1 LGTTVRIKRK
11 DLPGYDDGAEIVR
24 KHPEGTYDVRYRTG
38 TIEKDVAAVRIALP
52 LEVSSSQ
59 GESKEAEPSVQYR
72 MGQKV
77 EAKWKKGAKFYP
89 GRIMSVNANGSLD
102 IKYDDGEEEKGVLPI
117 YVKPLDTSPRAST
130 ASTTYPDSDAEGD
143 PRYRVGEYVEA
154 RQGGNIRWVIAT
166 VVSFD
171 RSEGTYHLRYSDGQ
185 EERRVKYKLIRR
197 STAGASREEGT
208 ARRLN
213 ESEAGKP
220 KLSDGDKVEGNY
232 RGRGK
237 WYPGK
242 ISRDRGD
249 GTYDVD
255 YDDGEK
261 ETRVDKD
268 LIRVFDVPARGRDR
282 TPSPKPSSR
291 HREPDFGRGDK
302 VEARPRGSTRWLSA
316 EVTRAH
322 SDNTFDLEFDDG
334 ERESGVPS
342 DRVRRRESSGRD
354 TFSRRDEEEKDDSRH
369 DVKGAATRLL
379 SARSVEAIRS
389 MCTTF
394 QSASTEKTCRK
405 VFEEADEATPT
416 GSLSKKEFKSALRVL
431 YSSTYESSRSM
442 RSSRDRAPTS
452 FEDWLADGELQN
464 LLDGLAYSKNGTI
477 VYDDFLLF
485 SLEPASGD
493 SEELVELHAKMSK
506 EVWLRSKLRSK
517 DLLKYFSSSRTASQ
531 GYVRVSEFDKVVRKI
546 FPKASTKD
554 VELLVAR
561 FDPSKDGTM
570 DFNEFITWLSAGRV
584 PEESKQ
590 KWGHQVAL
598 LEPRAVE
605 GALLK
610 NSSGSKGEGDSI
622 SGKGLEDA
630 AKGLGLCLGSGDLR
644 AIYSS
649 LDPEDRGKVT
659 VDQVMDLTGSGR
671 GRGKDDA
678 DGGRTT
684 RKRLDKDSDTAG
696 LLGRALRDDVADAVK
711 AFLKEDEKSLSQLV
725 GEQVTDSTRST
736 STSGSGNVCLSKKHF
751 RKVLSKL
758 SCQMREDDEGLLF
771 ESLDFEGKGSAA
783 ADDVLLFFLGLAFDN
798 DSLEAADMMRDT
810 LIKKKVPAK
819 EVLRQLGRSSGR
831 KDDTGYVEHTV
842 VEKVLRKLS
851 GGTNAISD
859 DQMSDL
865 MRFVDPEKH
874 GLVDYGYVA
883 ALCLVAGDTPR
894 AEAKVKNA
902 LRIMR
907 LRSLPY
913 KDILLDDA
921 REDDGRS
928 MSVDALV
935 EALESKLALPL
946 TRCELQLVAA
956 KYQKRGRIN
965 VEALCEAL
973 ESESDREKS
982 SRGKLAAGKDKEEGI
997 GRSMFRKL
1005 CKLRG
1010 STTKAAVEQLNE
1022 LRQGIL
1028 ELDRDLVGRISRRE
1042 LQRMLD
1048 RYADLSDEEAS
1059 LLEENLGFPDGIH
1072 SQSVDYPLLL
1082 LVLSEPIVGIAGA
1095 GSPVA
1100 AGVGLMKKMMRGSD
1114 SVGLRRLLDLLF
1126 RNLAASDAQAKGV
1139 VTFERAAKVLLEEA
1153 PSLDATILDNFLS
1166 SFLDKGSDC
1175 VKYPEM
1181 LSFLACCSNWS
1192 ALQRLNQLDLARQ
1205 KQGYH
1210 FKEFLLKNFKKS
1222 GKKLDS
1228 VKFADLLLGLGIL
1241 MPDAALVTVFANYA
1255 DKATK
1260 ALNVEMLVA
1269 ALEDASGTDPDEAAK
1284 KRRNDVPVFGAGKEG
1299 KCQISQQLLKKYDER
1314 VTRAVQLA
1322 FDSFDKNNTNEL
1334 PDTDLERVLC
1344 SLGFSATVDEMDE
1357 LLSKIDRR
1365 NSGVLE
1371 YNDFMSHI
1379 IPFIRSKYSEAATKS
1394 LETFK
1399 TYFSALDINGDGTL
1413 THAEF
1418 SHAVQ
1423 SAAFAL
1429 TDAEVMALI
1438 DYLDVD
1444 NDNAVSFAEFSLLF
1458 TLVQNEDAIG
1468 SSAEINAL
1476 PHDVRSA
1483 LRKVQY
1489 SSMPNP
1495 EKFLTMFSGLPS
1507 SFRQSVLAEQDKKAS
1522 SHVEDIV
1529 RLGGVHVSVTTDP
1542 VAASEEGLALSVKL
1556 NQMQFEVQVVRVTG
1570 VPSESDARSPD
1581 VLHRC
1586 EISKYLF
1593 LFFYR
1598 PTLPPFPHGSHHLHP
1613 HNHKTEARGSLS
1625 VRRTSP
1631 LKATTWATRPSSSAT

>member
-1 LGTTVRIKRK
+1 MSGGEVVDVDWNTGRRNSMSSRGAAPSSLSGARVPSQSPGPTGSRFARSATTRASDDISGSPSRMSTARPITSSSRKDFALGTTVRIKRK

-38 TIEKDVAAVRIALP
+38 TIEKEVAAVRIALP

-197 STAGASREEGT
+197 STAEASREEGT

-213 ESEAGKP
+213 ESEARKP
-220 KLSDGDKVEGNY
+220 KLSDGDKVEGNYRGRGKWYPGKISRDRGDGTYDVDYDDGEKETRVTEDLIRLRDAPAASSDARKAKLMEGDKVEGNYRGRGKWYPGKITRARLNGTFDIDYDDGEKEIGVADDLVRAVGGSDRPSSPKKDTGRMYEGDKVEGNY

-291 HREPDFGRGDK
+291 HREPDFVRGDK

-605 GALLK
+605 DALLK

-678 DGGRTT
+678 DGERTT

-696 LLGRALRDDVADAVK
+696 LLGRALRDDVANAVK

-736 STSGSGNVCLSKKHF
+736 SSSGSGNVCLSKKHF

-973 ESESDREKS
+973 ESGSDREKS

-1022 LRQGIL
+1022 LRQGCL
-1028 ELDRDLVGRISRRE
+1028 LYTSPSPRD
-1042 LQRMLD
+1042 
-1048 RYADLSDEEAS
+1048 
-1059 LLEENLGFPDGIH
+1059 
-1072 SQSVDYPLLL
+1072 
-1082 LVLSEPIVGIAGA
+1082 
-1095 GSPVA
+1095 
-1100 AGVGLMKKMMRGSD
+1100 
-1114 SVGLRRLLDLLF
+1114 
-1126 RNLAASDAQAKGV
+1126 
-1139 VTFERAAKVLLEEA
+1139 
-1153 PSLDATILDNFLS
+1153 
-1166 SFLDKGSDC
+1166 
-1175 VKYPEM
+1175 
-1181 LSFLACCSNWS
+1181 
-1192 ALQRLNQLDLARQ
+1192 RQ
-1205 KQGYH
+1205 K
-1210 FKEFLLKNFKKS
+1210 S
-1222 GKKLDS
+1222 R
-1228 VKFADLLLGLGIL
+1228 
-1241 MPDAALVTVFANYA
+1241 MP
-1255 DKATK
+1255 
-1260 ALNVEMLVA
+1260 
-1269 ALEDASGTDPDEAAK
+1269 
-1284 KRRNDVPVFGAGKEG
+1284 
-1299 KCQISQQLLKKYDER
+1299 
-1314 VTRAVQLA
+1314 
-1322 FDSFDKNNTNEL
+1322 
-1334 PDTDLERVLC
+1334 
-1344 SLGFSATVDEMDE
+1344 
-1357 LLSKIDRR
+1357 
-1365 NSGVLE
+1365 
-1371 YNDFMSHI
+1371 
-1379 IPFIRSKYSEAATKS
+1379 
-1394 LETFK
+1394 
-1399 TYFSALDINGDGTL
+1399 
-1413 THAEF
+1413 
-1418 SHAVQ
+1418 
-1423 SAAFAL
+1423 
-1429 TDAEVMALI
+1429 
-1438 DYLDVD
+1438 
-1444 NDNAVSFAEFSLLF
+1444 
-1458 TLVQNEDAIG
+1458 
-1468 SSAEINAL
+1468 SSA
-1476 PHDVRSA
+1476 
-1483 LRKVQY
+1483 
-1489 SSMPNP
+1489 
-1495 EKFLTMFSGLPS
+1495 
-1507 SFRQSVLAEQDKKAS
+1507 
-1522 SHVEDIV
+1522 
-1529 RLGGVHVSVTTDP
+1529 
-1542 VAASEEGLALSVKL
+1542 
-1556 NQMQFEVQVVRVTG
+1556 
-1570 VPSESDARSPD
+1570 
-1581 VLHRC
+1581 
-1586 EISKYLF
+1586 
-1593 LFFYR
+1593 
-1598 PTLPPFPHGSHHLHP
+1598 
-1613 HNHKTEARGSLS
+1613 
-1625 VRRTSP
+1625 
-1631 LKATTWATRPSSSAT
+1631 